1 MLDST
6 SSGLHDLPRHL
17 KMPSQRIVVCESV
30 TTSPG
35 AVRPLM
41 LHHGFGQRS
50 TDWLTD
56 GPCRSSTLLQS
67 WISSMCRRRPTGVYS
82 LGGDFGFGLAV
93 YAPHRI
99 SALICGGASAHA
111 SNASCCSADSTNLDE
126 AMP

>member
-67 WISSMCRRRPTGVYS
+67 WISSLYRVRPTGVIRWV
-82 LGGDFGFGLAV
+82 A
-93 YAPHRI
+93 I
-99 SALICGGASAHA
+99 SDSASRCTRHIGYRR
-111 SNASCCSADSTNLDE
+111 
-126 AMP
+126 